1 MGCFQAKP
9 ERQGPVLERKTSSFK
24 KQKIIPINPE
34 TGELCKHVEDLMK
47 SYQADCKD
55 DKDLQALDDDLNAS
69 AEEVV
74 RSTGLER
81 LKRCLNYLTHSD
93 EKIVKV
99 ILSCKKQILEAEGKE
114 ASMVMTANEK
124 LLDSFLIK
132 EYFSNSSQTL
142 ELCRLELQDF
152 IDSAREIHSCITG
165 VVLEKKKS
173 KKLNESEKK
182 YHNSAKAVVAKVESL
197 RKRNQHIDMLDKLK
211 DRIQKLDKK
220 LELTRTL
227 KKVVNVIFIGTLSA
241 VFVCTILAASMAAPT
256 VSSALTAHPC
266 VAGVV
271 AGGAVLYASSVLQK
285 GQHWLLTLIEGYEST
300 LEAHKGVIMSM
311 EAGTGDAIKELGDIM
326 CQVNK
331 VIEKGDDPE
340 LSNLSSVNEQGRE
353 DLEIEEE
360 IRAKLAEFE
369 KEIEELDKRREQCL
383 RVIEKA
389 RDQVRGEYERLKSSE
404 VWSTQ
409 KEI

>member
-1 MGCFQAKP
+1 MGCVQAKP
-9 ERQGPVLERKTSSFK
+9 ERRGPVLERKTSSFK
-24 KQKIIPINPE
+24 KQKINPINPE
-34 TGELCKHVEDLMK
+34 TDDLCKHVEDLMK
-47 SYQADCKD
+47 SYQANCKD

-81 LKRCLNYLTHSD
+81 LKQCLNYLTHSNK
-93 EKIVKV
+93 KIVKV

-124 LLDSFLIK
+124 LLDHFLIE
-132 EYFSNSSQTL
+132 EYFNNSLQTH
-142 ELCRLELQDF
+142 ELCTLELQDF

-165 VVLEKKKS
+165 VVREKKMS

-182 YHNSAKAVVAKVESL
+182 YHKSAEAVVAKVKSL
-197 RKRNQHIDMLDKLK
+197 RNQHRGMLDKLK
-211 DRIQKLDKK
+211 DGIQKLDKK

-271 AGGAVLYASSVLQK
+271 AGGAVVYAFSSVLK
-285 GQHWLLTLIEGYEST
+285 EGQHWLLTLIGGYEST

-331 VIEKGDDPE
+331 VIAKGDDPE

-353 DLEIEEE
+353 DLEIEEV

-369 KEIEELDKRREQCL
+369 NEIEELDKRREQCL
-383 RVIEKA
+383 RVIKKA
-389 RDQVRGEYERLKSSE
+389 RDQVLEEYGRLKSSE
-404 VWSTQ
+404 VWSMQ